1 MTLLTPKKSVA
12 ERDVFAPNSIR
23 LISTISSSSPARS
36 PRKWLLACSILA
48 AFAGGFGL
56 SFVSRP
62 APASTEAKIQ
72 VSDFQAAIPEGET
85 TVTVYDR
92 RSPEN
97 QLAQLKLLRHG
108 QNISGVPVTERR
120 IEPRQR
126 LSLEDA
132 SFLRHEL
139 EGVVSSNDS
148 DWDRANKIRSWLAHY
163 PHRLTMP
170 GLVSRVP
177 RQEFEQMKRGEPVLC
192 GNLADI
198 YVALCEAIGLT
209 ARQVGLSVAVQNGLF
224 GVDTHA
230 GAEVWLPE
238 FGGWVYEDPTFNAFW
253 EIDGSPASALAIHDA
268 LMDGRQI
275 DFAPRNK
282 ETESSLRNYYLDP
295 RLYFR
300 HISYEYKPGGS
311 VLYFADERLEP
322 LSLRDKNWIHTG
334 ERIDIQRYD
343 AGGNLIVERRSQ
355 IAQGVFLQIL
365 GNNVF
370 IRDRREQSP
379 GIRVRS
385 STGTVRGCAYIHQR
399 AEDLGLFSTVNLA
412 RNPSFRLTSRSDTI
426 ADDWSV
432 VGPIEA
438 MTVSGGQALSALAG
452 GKLWQRV
459 QVRANSRYLL
469 YARVSVSRGLV
480 SWSIGDAG
488 GAAKSTGSVEPER
501 ISEIVSDVVESK
513 SGYLD
518 IGFEVPSGGAFR
530 VIDVIV
536 ADAPRFDPDSNQ
548 VAGFGKPPVLR

>member
-1 MTLLTPKKSVA
+1 MTLLTPKKSVR
-12 ERDVFAPNSIR
+12 ESDVFAPNSIR
-23 LISTISSSSPARS
+23 LISRISSRGTARS
-36 PRKWLLACSILA
+36 SKRWLLACGILT

-56 SFVSRP
+56 SFVSRSA
-62 APASTEAKIQ
+62 APSTEAKIQ
-72 VSDFQAAIPEGET
+72 VADFQVAIPEGDT
-85 TVTVYDR
+85 TVTIYDR
-92 RSPEN
+92 GSPEN
-97 QLAQLKLLRHG
+97 QLARLKLQRRGH
-108 QNISGVPVTERR
+108 NISGVAVTERR

-126 LSLEDA
+126 LSFEDA
-132 SFLRHEL
+132 SFFRHEL
-139 EGVVSSNDS
+139 EGVVRPNDS
-148 DWDRANKIRSWLAHY
+148 AWDQANKIRGWLAHY

-198 YVALCEAIGLT
+198 YVALCEAVGLT
-209 ARQVGLSVAVQNGLF
+209 ARQVGLSVAVQKGLF

-238 FGGWVYEDPTFNAFW
+238 FGGWVYEDPTFNAYW
-253 EIDGSPASALAIHDA
+253 EIDGSPSSALAIHDA
-268 LMDGRQI
+268 LMEGRQI

-282 ETESSLRNYYLDP
+282 ETEGSLRSYYLDP

-322 LSLRDKNWIHTG
+322 LSVIDKNWIHTG

-343 AGGNLIVERRSQ
+343 GGGNLIVERRTQ
-355 IAQGVFLQIL
+355 IAPGVFLQLL
-365 GNNVF
+365 GNDLF
-370 IRDRREQSP
+370 IRDRRERSS

-385 STGTVRGCAYIHQR
+385 TTGPVQGCAYIHQR
-399 AEDLGLFSTVNLA
+399 AEDLGLFSGVNFA
-412 RNPSFRLTSRSDTI
+412 RNPSFRLTSRSDRI

-432 VGPIEA
+432 AGPVEA
-438 MTVSGGQALSALAG
+438 MTVSGGQALAALPG
-452 GKLWQRV
+452 GKLFQRV
-459 QVRANSRYLL
+459 EVRKNGRYLF
-469 YARVSVSRGLV
+469 YARVSVSRGMV
-480 SWSIGDAG
+480 SWSIGDG
-488 GAAKSTGSVEPER
+488 GTAAKSTGIVEPER

-518 IGFEVPSGGAFR
+518 IGFEVPSGGSFR

-536 ADAPRFDPDSNQ
+536 AEAPRFDPNSQ
-548 VAGFGKPPVLR
+548 LAKVRTGPR